1 MTVAKR
7 TAVEPD
13 SQDCCWRPTLGEAL
27 DPTTER
33 LLSIAGVRPGDS
45 VLEIHC
51 GTAQV
56 IEVAE
61 RFVGVTGQV
70 TSVDL
75 RCRQLSAGSWGTYD
89 VVVCRHMV
97 VGRRDP
103 VEFLRWAAM
112 LVRPG
117 GILALHEMDVSRGM
131 RASPPLRKLRLFNRM
146 LRVAL
151 ERDGVLVDAGGRLID
166 LFDEAGLVAPQLFSE
181 TIVGGADSGEALR
194 LIVDLMRSV
203 TPQLTPVERVLI
215 ELDGLE
221 ADLRSE
227 ARMLRSQ
234 IEFIPQ
240 VCAWTRVG
248 Q

>member
-1 MTVAKR
+1 
-7 TAVEPD
+7 VEPD
-13 SQDCCWRPTLGEAL
+13 SQDCCWRPALGEAL

-33 LLSIAGVRPGDS
+33 LLRTAGVRSGDS
-45 VLEIHC
+45 VVEIHC

-56 IEVAE
+56 TDVAK
-61 RFVGVTGQV
+61 RVVGTNGQV

-75 RCRQLSAGSWGTYD
+75 RCRQLSALSSGTYD
-89 VVVCRHMV
+89 AVVCRHMV
-97 VGRRDP
+97 IGRRDP

-117 GILALHEMDVSRGM
+117 GVLALHEMDVSRGM

-151 ERDGVLVDAGGRLID
+151 ERDGALADAGGRLVD

-181 TIVGGADSGEALR
+181 TIVGGADSGEGLR
-194 LIVDLMRSV
+194 LIADLMRSL
-203 TPQLTPVERVLI
+203 TPQLTPVERVVI

-221 ADLRSE
+221 AELRSE

-240 VCAWTRVG
+240 VCAWTRVR